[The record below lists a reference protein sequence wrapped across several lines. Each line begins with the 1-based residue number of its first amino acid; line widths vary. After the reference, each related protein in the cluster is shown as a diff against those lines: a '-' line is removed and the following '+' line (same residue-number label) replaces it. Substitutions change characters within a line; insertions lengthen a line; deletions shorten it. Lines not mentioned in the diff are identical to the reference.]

1 MPAKTFPTVFFSV
14 SLTMKLG
21 EGKDHVNLAPHWG
34 SVFYLI
40 TLARLYWTDADGHY
54 MDWARGMMD
63 KDYGES
69 VADFINKF
77 GDRITIYDNEE
88 EYNAAS
94 GKSNLIENTP

>member
-1 MPAKTFPTVFFSV
+1 
-14 SLTMKLG
+14 
-21 EGKDHVNLAPHWG
+21 
-34 SVFYLI
+34 
-40 TLARLYWTDADGHY
+40 